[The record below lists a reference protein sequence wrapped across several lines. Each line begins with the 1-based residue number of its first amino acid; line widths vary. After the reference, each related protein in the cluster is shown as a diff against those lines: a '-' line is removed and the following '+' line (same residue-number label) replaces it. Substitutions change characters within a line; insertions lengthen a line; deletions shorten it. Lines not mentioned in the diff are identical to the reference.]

1 MRAFTVKWSDEKDVT
16 AVNFTPEFQN
26 AHQVTKLDILE
37 DAIYLLQK
45 EHDQIMNLDAPKKI
59 NIEWAEK

>member
-1 MRAFTVKWSDEKDVT
+1 MRAFTVRWSDERDVT
-16 AVNFTPEFQN
+16 AVNFTPEFKN

-45 EHDQIMNLDAPKKI
+45 EHDSIMNLNTPKKL
-59 NIEWAEK
+59 NIEWIGK